1 MSKDNNQEVFPK
13 TSINWEI
20 TCYDKTSSNVYF
32 IRNFA

>member
-1 MSKDNNQEVFPK
+1 MSENRDNGVNK
-13 TSINWEI
+13 TVINWEI